1 MANPNKH
8 ESQLSDA
15 SNNPMLGNQRSNV
28 ADPAS
33 TLTSTLSAGAAVAT
47 AITFTTD
54 APSAANGAVTIAD
67 GDASL
72 NVAEVMEV
80 FIEFESSIAGLVTL
94 ANELRTD
101 HATFITDITDN
112 RTAINAIL
120 DVLEEMGFM
129 VET

>member
-1 MANPNKH
+1 MAAPQKGNALLADANSNP
-8 ESQLSDA
+8 L
-15 SNNPMLGNQRSNV
+15 LGIRQSNV

-33 TLTSTLSAGAAVAT
+33 TLTSTLSASAAVAT
-47 AITFTTD
+47 AVTWTTD
-54 APSAANGAVTIAD
+54 SPSAANGSVTIAD

-112 RTAINAIL
+112 RTAINSIL

-129 VET
+129 IAT